1 MVGLRDSAFRITHL
15 FGDGTRVKLNQ
26 LFLNDPKFIF
36 IKLLNTFK
44 QILNIWVQ
52 SFHLIQC
59 ELLQAI
65 HPFLAYFF
73 ADNPLS
79 HFCYD
84 GA

>member
-15 FGDGTRVKLNQ
+15 FGYCTRVKLNQ

-36 IKLLNTFK
+36 VKLLNTFK

-65 HPFLAYFF
+65 HSFLAYFF